1 MGFNSVV
8 LNKDGLTNID
18 FDDGTQVKV
27 KSYKVQLGGALYGDR
42 KLDLIDSSHYID
54 I

>member
-27 KSYKVQLGGALYGDR
+27 KSYKV
-42 KLDLIDSSHYID
+42 
-54 I
+54 